1 MEEQAP
7 PVGVGNDVS
16 TRGNMKG
23 FVQATLRVSAAQCPS
38 ITFRPIVMD
47 HGEE

>member
-7 PVGVGNDVS
+7 PVGEGNGVS
-16 TRGNMKG
+16 TRGNMEG
-23 FVQATLRVSAAQCPS
+23 FIYAALRVSAAQCPS

-47 HGEE
+47 HGDE